1 MFFWVTP
8 GALLIISVTAYSA
21 YASGMLVTVGAFW
34 AAACIVDATTPNRWL
49 MALFGVLAGFGF
61 WLHPM
66 FLASLIPMV
75 LLVLFVH
82 RRRID
87 AWLTVVGGAIVGCS
101 PLLLWNAVNGFPSLD
116 TPVDTPGRTGT
127 GSAPSVWIS
136 FRGRSDSA
144 MPTSTG
150 SCPAPIAL
158 VLYAAL
164 IAVTVYGVV
173 VVVRRSENTSRL
185 LLPAVLIGVFPMMAY
200 FPNLIFAIDGRYAII
215 SFPFLIMA
223 MASGVDAL
231 AGRVS
236 VRHSGAV
243 LADLCP
249 DLVRFPRSADR
260 EAAGDR
266 PHTRSQR

>member
-1 MFFWVTP
+1 
-8 GALLIISVTAYSA
+8 
-21 YASGMLVTVGAFW
+21 
-34 AAACIVDATTPNRWL
+34 TTPNRWL

-66 FLASLIPMV
+66 FLASLIPLV
-75 LLVLFVH
+75 LLGLVVH

-87 AWLTVVGGAIVGCS
+87 AWVRVVGGGILGCS

-116 TPVDTPGRTGT
+116 TPVDTPGSYWDRIRTFGVDLVPRAF
-127 GSAPSVWIS
+127 GLRNANLDWIMPSA
-136 FRGRSDSA
+136 
-144 MPTSTG
+144 
-150 SCPAPIAL
+150 IAL

-164 IAVTVYGVV
+164 ITVTVYGVV

-185 LLPAVLIGVFPMMAY
+185 IPPAVLLGVFPIMAY

-231 AGRVS
+231 ADRIS
-236 VRHSGAV
+236 VRHAGA
-243 LADLCP
+243 
-249 DLVRFPRSADR
+249 
-260 EAAGDR
+260 
-266 PHTRSQR
+266 